1 MDDARDGVD
10 GRMSDGRAGMWR
22 MFAIILAVVT
32 LGLAAALTQRQDTGA
47 ATAPSATVTVTVT
60 ATPGAADAV
69 ETGDQA
75 AREQWLLEVPRRVA
89 DDPMAKGAVDA
100 PVVLTEWADY
110 RCPFCNVW
118 AEDTLPLLQPFVD
131 DGSLRIEFRDLAIF
145 GDDSVSAA
153 AAARAAGEQG
163 LFWEFQAALYGA
175 LPAQGHPPVDDALV
189 ERVAGQIGV
198 PDLAAFMTAYRSE
211 ETRAEVVASS
221 TEAQQMGISSTPTF
235 LIGSEVISGA
245 QPVDVFKAVIQEQLA
260 KHG

>member
-1 MDDARDGVD
+1 
-10 GRMSDGRAGMWR
+10 MSDGRAGMWR
-22 MFAIILAVVT
+22 MFAIILAVVA
-32 LGLAAALTQRQDTGA
+32 LGLAAALTQRQDTGTA
-47 ATAPSATVTVTVT
+47 SAPSATVTVTVT
-60 ATPGAADAV
+60 ATPGSAGTV
-69 ETGDQA
+69 ESGDQA
-75 AREQWLLEVPRRVA
+75 AREKWLLEVPRRVA

-118 AEDTLPLLQPFVD
+118 AKDTLPLLQSFVD

-145 GDDSVSAA
+145 GDDSVAA
-153 AAARAAGEQG
+153 ADAARAAGEQG
-163 LFWEFQAALYGA
+163 LFWEFQHALYAA

-189 ERVAGQIGV
+189 ERVAGEVGV
-198 PDLAAFMTAYRSE
+198 PDIAAFMASYRSE
-211 ETRAEVVASS
+211 ETRAAVVASS
-221 TEAQQMGISSTPTF
+221 AEAQQMGISSTPTF

>member
-1 MDDARDGVD
+1 
-10 GRMSDGRAGMWR
+10 MSDGRAGMWR
-22 MFAIILAVVT
+22 MFAIILAVVA

-47 ATAPSATVTVTVT
+47 ATAQSATVTVTVT
-60 ATPGAADAV
+60 ATPGAADVAQTV
-69 ETGDQA
+69 DPA
-75 AREQWLLEVPRRVA
+75 AREQWLLKVPRRVA
-89 DDPMAKGAVDA
+89 DDPMAKGALDA

-118 AEDTLPLLQPFVD
+118 AEDTLPLLQPYVD

-145 GDDSVSAA
+145 GDDSVAAA

-163 LFWEFQAALYGA
+163 LFWEFQAALYA
-175 LPAQGHPPVDDALV
+175 AIPAQGHPPVDDALV

-198 PDLAAFMTAYRSE
+198 PDPAAFMAAYRSE
-211 ETRAEVVASS
+211 EIRAEVVASS

-245 QPVDVFKAVIQEQLA
+245 QPVDVFRAVIQEQLA